1 MKLKLSRES
10 VLMIIRIINEI
21 DAPWWPHGPSD
32 ELLNRLDEQR
42 FSKNKE
48 GEMIPAG
55 HKNKD

>member
-1 MKLKLSRES
+1 
-10 VLMIIRIINEI
+10 MIIRIINEI

-48 GEMIPAG
+48 GEMIPVG

>member
-21 DAPWWPHGPSD
+21 DAPWWPRGPSD
-32 ELLNRLDEQR
+32 ELLNCLDDQR

-48 GEMIPAG
+48 GEMLPAEQ
-55 HKNKD
+55 KNKD